1 MTDKENQPL
10 DTQQSIFDDGIS
22 LRIKSAREA
31 KKLSQIDMHKI
42 TGLSRT
48 VLINYEAGRHKPGAR
63 EIKLICDALQI
74 SPNYLIYGTEEPHKI
89 EDGLA
94 GKLLSMGE
102 EAFMPLIVL
111 VPILAGILDHE
122 EKRTL
127 LKLVEALIKAKSQD
141 VYNDIMS
148 VLNAI
153 PKRSEIDTSQL
164 HSVTELQKNPDL
176 MKEYIEKIK
185 TGISKVPRN

>member
-63 EIKLICDALQI
+63 EIKLICDAIQI

-148 VLNAI
+148 ILNVV
-153 PKRSEIDTSQL
+153 PKRNEIDTGKIT
-164 HSVTELQKNPDL
+164 SVTELQKNPEL
-176 MKEYIEKIK
+176 MREYIDRIK
-185 TGISKVPRN
+185 SGISQVPRK

>member
-148 VLNAI
+148 ILNVV
-153 PKRSEIDTSQL
+153 PKRNEIDTGKIT
-164 HSVTELQKNPDL
+164 SVTELQKNPEL
-176 MKEYIEKIK
+176 MREYIDRIK
-185 TGISKVPRN
+185 SGISQVPRK

>member
-1 MTDKENQPL
+1 MSDKDKKAKNTEPA
-10 DTQQSIFDDGIS
+10 IEDGIG
-22 LRIKSAREA
+22 LRIKSVREA
-31 KKLSQIDMHKI
+31 RKLSLTDMHNK

-48 VLINYEAGRHKPGAR
+48 VLTNYEAGRHKPGSR

-74 SPNYLIYGTEEPHKI
+74 SPNYLIYGSEEPHKI

-94 GKLLSMGE
+94 GRLLSMGE
-102 EAFMPLIVL
+102 EAFMPLMIL
-111 VPILAGILDHE
+111 VPMIANILDHE

-148 VLNAI
+148 ILNAV
-153 PKRSEIDTSQL
+153 PKRNEIDFSKTPDPN
-164 HSVTELQKNPDL
+164 ELQKNPEI
-176 MKEYIEKIK
+176 MREYIKQIEA
-185 TGISKVPRN
+185 GITNIPRK